1 MVTSKKSQA
10 QVALELGFRSGLEAS
25 IAAQL
30 DRAGVPYEFEKLV
43 VRYLKMPPPAR
54 YTPDFKLPNGI
65 IIETKGRFLTADRQK
80 HKWIK
85 QQHPDLDVR
94 FVFSRAATRISKT
107 SQTSYAQWCEEYG
120 FQWHDKVIPQS
131 WLDEPLDPK
140 RIDAIKR
147 ASK

>member
-30 DRAGVPYEFEKLV
+30 DRAGIAVKFETLR
-43 VRYLKMPPPAR
+43 VRYLKQPPPAK
-54 YTPDFKLPNGI
+54 YTPDFELPNGI

-85 QQHPDLDVR
+85 AQHPDLDIR

-107 SQTSYAQWCEEYG
+107 SQTSYANWCDQYG
-120 FQWHDKVIPQS
+120 FLWHDKVIPQS
-131 WLDEPLDPK
+131 WLDEPPQQK
-140 RIDAIKR
+140 RIDAIKK
-147 ASK
+147 AST